1 MPPLYA
7 ISSIFIKFVTFKI
20 KEIMLSVSDF
30 VSKYEKYNDQELHDV
45 YLNIEGYSNE
55 AKEALNIVLEKKGGL
70 ESIVKRL
77 EEKQVIDN
85 EIKRI
90 AKETAELGE
99 QGIDSSFIKTTTSSK
114 ILSAEK
120 VNEIIDKQFIE
131 VENHLEDKK
140 IKPRTIVGSVIGGL
154 IASLIGGVLWGLQLI
169 YSGRIFYLLAI
180 GLALLCYGII
190 SAATKQSKKN
200 SVVLIA
206 TAISIILAVLLG
218 QLLYEII
225 GYIP

>member
-1 MPPLYA
+1 
-7 ISSIFIKFVTFKI
+7 
-20 KEIMLSVSDF
+20 MLSVSDF

-114 ILSAEK
+114 IFLS
-120 VNEIIDKQFIE
+120 
-131 VENHLEDKK
+131 
-140 IKPRTIVGSVIGGL
+140 
-154 IASLIGGVLWGLQLI
+154 
-169 YSGRIFYLLAI
+169 
-180 GLALLCYGII
+180 
-190 SAATKQSKKN
+190 SK
-200 SVVLIA
+200 
-206 TAISIILAVLLG
+206 
-218 QLLYEII
+218 
-225 GYIP
+225 